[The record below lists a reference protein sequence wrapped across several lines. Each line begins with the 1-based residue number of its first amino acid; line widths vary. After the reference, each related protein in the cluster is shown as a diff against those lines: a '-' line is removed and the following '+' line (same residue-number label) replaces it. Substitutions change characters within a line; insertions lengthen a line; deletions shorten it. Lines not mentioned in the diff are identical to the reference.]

1 MNAQKQKTMK
11 MTKLLLPLITFI
23 VIITSCGKDD
33 LPTVDGGLTA
43 KPSMLATKPD
53 EVVIP
58 SDNATTNG
66 SDKTKLAVP
75 VVTAA
80 ITGTSVVVAWD
91 AIPNAVGY
99 HVVFGDVD
107 STANSIPS
115 QKPGL
120 VTSVTVSDLPGG
132 NFKVKVKALA
142 ANGNNSMFIDGPFS
156 GVTTFTV
163 ISIPPV
169 VPPIV
174 LPPIVTVTKL
184 ATPIV
189 TASPIS
195 YNSGN
200 GSTSVSW
207 GPVINATG
215 YSVTVNGVPVSDNI
229 SPYSL
234 SNKTPGTYVVGVKAS
249 SSNANYSISNEGTV
263 SITIK
268 PRNPISTPV
277 ISGNVTYTT
286 PSAGTVSVTPLFIW
300 PPNNKLTTVTFV
312 GSGLSTGTGSITA
325 SHNTDTH
332 ATEYEASPLTQ
343 SSLAPGSYTLTVK
356 AIAGGTYYDEN
367 WVNSA
372 VGSRNFTVA
381 PGSLKGKL
389 VDEYGV
395 YTKEYMLTS
404 SFTLPLQLMASRL
417 GTDKTGRDY
426 TFTITATNGG
436 GTTATGVSAVSNVP
450 HDQR

>member
-1 MNAQKQKTMK
+1 MK
-11 MTKLLLPLITFI
+11 LTKLLFPLITFI

-43 KPSMLATKPD
+43 KPSMLAVKPAD
-53 EVVIP
+53 TGTP
-58 SDNATTNG
+58 GGDTGGTTTTNG

-75 VVTAA
+75 VVTAPV
-80 ITGTSVVVAWD
+80 TGTTVVVSWNE
-91 AIPNAVGY
+91 IPNAVGY
-99 HVVFGDVD
+99 HVVFGDDETV
-107 STANSIPS
+107 ANSIPS
-115 QKPGL
+115 QKLGL

-142 ANGNNSMFIDGPFS
+142 ANGSDVAFIDGPFS

-163 ISIPPV
+163 ISIPAV

-174 LPPIVTVTKL
+174 VTPVVTVTKL

-207 GPVINATG
+207 GPVTNATS

-234 SNKTPGTYVVGVKAS
+234 SNKAPGTYVVGVKAL
-249 SSNANYSISNEGTV
+249 SSNANYSISDEGTV
-263 SITIK
+263 SVTIK
-268 PRNPISTPV
+268 PRNPISTPI
-277 ISGNVTYTT
+277 ISGNVTYTN

-312 GSGLSTGTGSITA
+312 GSGLISTGTGTINA
-325 SHNTDTH
+325 SHSIVANATDYNTT
-332 ATEYEASPLTQ
+332 PLTL
-343 SSLAPGSYTLTVK
+343 SNLAPGNYTFSVT
-356 AIAGGTYYDEN
+356 AIAGGTYTDDN
-367 WVNSA
+367 WVNSSA
-372 VGSRNFTVA
+372 GSNTFNVA
-381 PGSLKGKL
+381 AGSLRFKL

-395 YTKEYMLTS
+395 YTKDYTLS
-404 SFTLPLQLMASRL
+404 SNFTLPLQLMASRL
-417 GTDKTGRDY
+417 GTDMNGRDY
-426 TFTITATNGG
+426 TFTITATNGAG
-436 GTTATGVSAVSNVP
+436 IPVSTSAVSNVP
-450 HDQR
+450 HDQRK